1 MGIKLAINFTNRTL
15 DNLPLTGKRQSLKD
29 EKTRGLYLE
38 ITAKGKKTFSLIRSV
53 MGKTYRHYIGVYP
66 DVKIAQARE
75 RCTELNSML
84 DRGQD
89 PNAERDKK
97 KNEKTL
103 NDLYQLFY
111 ERHAKERNKN
121 PERFK
126 QHYRLYLSSLGHKK
140 LSQITKPLVIEH
152 HNNLKQKISGRT
164 ANIMLAYLKSMF
176 NRAIEWEEFDK
187 TNPTNGIKKFREVSR
202 SRFLTKDERVRFIDE
217 IYKLPDLTMRSF
229 FLLLI
234 YTGQRKS
241 NVLSMAWADVDL
253 EGKLW
258 VIPETKTDTNFRVPL
273 SNKVVEILQELE
285 QIRINDYVLPSFG
298 KSGHLI
304 EPKKAFKKILDNA
317 EITNFRIHDLRRT
330 FASMLSE
337 QGVSEFTIKDL
348 LGHKTLDMTA
358 IYARSNIEG
367 MQEAVNNLDI

>member
-1 MGIKLAINFTNRTL
+1 LGKNLAINFTNKTL
-15 DNLPLTGKRQSLKD
+15 DNLPLSGKRQSYKD

-53 MGKTYRHYIGVYP
+53 MSKTYRHYIGVYP
-66 DVKIAQARE
+66 DVKIAQARQ
-75 RCTELNSML
+75 RAAELNSML

-97 KNEKTL
+97 KNELTL
-103 NDLYQLFY
+103 NELFLIYY
-111 ERHAKERNKN
+111 EKHAKQRNKR
-121 PERFK
+121 PEEVKGR
-126 QHYRLYLSSLGHKK
+126 YRLHLSKLGNKK
-140 LSQITKPLVIEH
+140 LSKITKNMVIEH
-152 HNNLKQKISGRT
+152 HISIKNAKSGRT
-164 ANIMLAYLKSMF
+164 ANIMLAYLKSIY
-176 NRAIEWEEFDK
+176 NRGIEWGYFEGV
-187 TNPTNGIKKFREVSR
+187 NPTNGIKKFKEISR
-202 SRFLTKDERVRFIDE
+202 SRFLSKAERIRFLE
-217 IYKLPDLTMRSF
+217 EVNALPDLVMKSF

-234 YTGQRKS
+234 YTGQRK
-241 NVLSMAWADVDL
+241 NNILTMAWADIDL

-285 QIRINDYVLPSFG
+285 QIKINDYVLPSFG

-358 IYARSNIEG
+358 IYARSNIDS
-367 MQEAVNNLDI
+367 MQKAVDNLKV